1 MSDDDDEDFDS
12 IFAGKGNHASIYI
25 NAIIQAAS
33 VAVILLFN
41 SPYFLMGIFRCCI
54 REINKN

>member
-54 REINKN
+54 RK